1 MIWILND
8 TAISFGSYWRRLGPV
23 CSLLLGCEFLKG
35 KPLTRL
41 CVSRMI
47 LAQRRASVI
56 MQCRAWEPRPLLQRG
71 KLRHEG
77 LRPSPVR
84 EEPWEISDAGFSLQ
98 FPTEKGTLP
107 LILKYAPQQSLSP
120 RETMLKSQKK
130 NLTEKKVAWLA
141 VSLCPG
147 KPSVNEEEK

>member
-47 LAQRRASVI
+47 DPGAEKGLGNHA
-56 MQCRAWEPRPLLQRG
+56 MQGLGATPTPAERKAEARGSQAITGQRG
-71 KLRHEG
+71 TLGNLGCWFFSAIPDRKRHPAPHPQI
-77 LRPSPVR
+77 RPS
-84 EEPWEISDAGFSLQ
+84 
-98 FPTEKGTLP
+98 TEFV
-107 LILKYAPQQSLSP
+107 
-120 RETMLKSQKK
+120 SQR
-130 NLTEKKVAWLA
+130 NNVEK
-141 VSLCPG
+141 P
-147 KPSVNEEEK
+147 EEKFNRKESGVVSGKSVSRQTFCE